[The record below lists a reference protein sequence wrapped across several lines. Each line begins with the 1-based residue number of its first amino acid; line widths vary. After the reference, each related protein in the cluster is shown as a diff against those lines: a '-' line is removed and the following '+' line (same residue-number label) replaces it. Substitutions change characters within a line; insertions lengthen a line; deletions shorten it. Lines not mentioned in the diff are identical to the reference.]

1 MKIGTE
7 DWKRL
12 SGLLDEALDLEPDA
26 RAAWLGNLPPG
37 DEVLRPALEA
47 LLSREAE
54 ARFADATLSSC
65 AGGEHVEGRAGQ
77 EVAGYRLLRLLGQGG
92 SGAVWLAERTGAPF
106 RRRVALKLLH
116 PALVGTAFVAR
127 FRRERDILARLE
139 HPGIAKLYDA
149 GETESGEPYLALEY
163 VEGAPINAHCDAA
176 RLPVSARIE
185 LFRRVLAAVQYAH
198 GQLIVHRD
206 IKPSNVIVTPAGE
219 PWLLDFG
226 IAKLLQDAA
235 DEPADLTRVGQRLLT
250 PEYASP
256 EQIAGA
262 PVGVASDIYSLGVV
276 LYELLAGR
284 RPHGAKR
291 ASQRALEDAVLAGD
305 FPKASDAVGDEGV
318 AALRGVT
325 LRRLKHQLAGDL
337 DAILAKV
344 LRSNAA
350 QRYPTC
356 ESFGDDLARHLRG
369 DAVLARRGSRAYAL
383 AKFARRHWLPLGATA
398 VIVGA
403 VGVGG
408 GIAAWQASV
417 ARASAAEAR
426 AQAARAER
434 ERAVAV
440 ATREFL
446 VDVFRASDPDAV
458 RQFAAGH
465 RTAREVLLDGVAR
478 LRGAFD
484 EQPETKAEL
493 YDAIVD
499 ILINID
505 DRDTAHAL
513 ARENVAFVAARLGP
527 EHPQHAA
534 ALLRQAMVLAVDGR
548 VDEGREVAD
557 RAAHV
562 LDARGDRD
570 SALRARLL
578 VLNGTRLARSGPEGL
593 QDVERAKQGVAL
605 LAANG
610 ASAAARSQALV
621 EIAYTCHEQ
630 GRPEEALAALDA
642 ALEWAQGFAGAEL
655 IRSRALGVRA
665 ALLHA
670 QGRGAEAEASARAAV
685 DTLQNLPHGHPEIV
699 RRMIELGN
707 FLHMYGSRHEGRT
720 WLTLARDRAAAAFA
734 QGSLP
739 ATNMWMSFLSAAVRD
754 GASAQV
760 QHALGPVHAI
770 VTDPHMMVRER
781 VEAGR
786 LLARWHLQTGDAR
799 EAAAVIAA
807 ILPHVPP
814 TDAWLGRRVTL
825 LRARLS
831 LLEGQPAAAE
841 LWVRPVE
848 DALPAADEGTA
859 QERSLASAMRREIL
873 LVRSEIAERSRR
885 FVEAVELAEA
895 AIRGDVPRDPYAE
908 EDVAAAALRLGEARL
923 AAGDAS
929 GAAAALA
936 TAVAIYAREH
946 DPGSPLLARATT
958 AAQRA
963 ATLSARQ
970 GAKPTR
976 ASAVRRDQGGHGG

>member
-12 SGLLDEALDLEPDA
+12 SGLLDEVLDLEPGA
-26 RAAWLGNLPPG
+26 RAAWLARLSPG

-65 AGGEHVEGRAGQ
+65 AGGEHVDGRAGQ
-77 EVAGYRLLRLLGQGG
+77 VVAGYRLECLLGQGG
-92 SGAVWLAERTGAPF
+92 SGAVWLAERAHASF

-116 PALVGTAFVAR
+116 PALAGTAFVAR

-149 GETESGEPYLALEY
+149 GETDSGQPYLALEY

-176 RLPVSARIE
+176 GLPVPARIE

-198 GQLIVHRD
+198 GQLVVHRD

-219 PWLLDFG
+219 PRLLDFG

-262 PVGVASDIYSLGVV
+262 PVGIASDVYSLGVL

-284 RPHGAKR
+284 RPQGAKR
-291 ASQRALEDAVLAGD
+291 DSQRALEDAVLAGD
-305 FPKASDAVGDEGV
+305 FPKASDAAGDAEA
-318 AALRGVT
+318 AALRGVAA
-325 LRRLKHQLAGDL
+325 RRLQHQLKGDL
-337 DAILAKV
+337 DAILAKA
-344 LRSNAA
+344 LRSDPA

-356 ESFGDDLARHLRG
+356 ESFDDDLARYLRG
-369 DAVLARRGSRAYAL
+369 ETVLARRGSRAYAL
-383 AKFARRHWLPLGATA
+383 SKFARRHWLPLGATA
-398 VIVGA
+398 VIVVA

-458 RQFAAGH
+458 RQFAAGQ
-465 RTAREVLLDGVAR
+465 RTAREVLLDGVGR
-478 LRGAFD
+478 LRSAFD
-484 EQPETKAEL
+484 AQPETKAEL
-493 YDAIVD
+493 YDAIID
-499 ILINID
+499 ILINVD
-505 DRDTAHAL
+505 DLELAHAL
-513 ARENVAFVAARLGP
+513 ARENVAFVAARLGS

-534 ALLRQAMVLAVDGR
+534 ALLREAAVLADLGR
-548 VDEGREVAD
+548 ADEGRAISD
-557 RAAHV
+557 RAARV

-570 SALRARLL
+570 SPLRARLL
-578 VLNGTRLARSGPEGL
+578 VLNGTRLARTGPDGA

-621 EIAYTCHEQ
+621 EIAHRCHEQ
-630 GRPEEALAALDA
+630 GRPAEALAALDA

-655 IRSRALGVRA
+655 VRSRALSVRA
-665 ALLHA
+665 VLQHA
-670 QGRGAEAEASARAAV
+670 QGSDAEAEASARAAV
-685 DTLQNLPHGHPEIV
+685 DALQGLPPGHPEGV

-707 FLHMYGSRHEGRT
+707 FLHMYGKRHEGRT
-720 WLTLARDRAAAAFA
+720 WLALARERAEVAFA
-734 QGSLP
+734 QGSMA

-754 GASAQV
+754 GARAQV
-760 QHALGPVHAI
+760 QQALGPVRAI
-770 VTDPHMMVRER
+770 VADPHVPGGDRAD
-781 VEAGR
+781 AGQM
-786 LLARWHLQTGDAR
+786 LARWYLRAGDAR

-807 ILPHVPP
+807 TLPHVPP
-814 TDAWLGRRVTL
+814 TDAWLGRRVAL

-831 LLEGQPAAAE
+831 LLESQPAAAE
-841 LWVRPVE
+841 PWVRRAE
-848 DALPAADEGTA
+848 DALSAADEGTA
-859 QERSLASAMRREIL
+859 QERSPAAAMRREIL

-885 FVEAVELAEA
+885 FAEAVELAEA
-895 AIRGDVPRDPYAE
+895 ATRIDVPREPYAE

-963 ATLSARQ
+963 ATLSARH
-970 GAKPTR
+970 GAKPIR
-976 ASAVRRDQGGHGG
+976 ASAFRRDQVGHGG